1 MTKHEFG
8 CLIVRRQLGIYSGP
22 AAGTQYDLGA
32 ACSVCGTGARQ
43 IGPLGVKAKR
53 ALEKLDI
60 FLTLDRDVLLSARVG
75 QELQRE
81 SAKALGSV
89 TDANGRPLPVLQLL
103 AQDTL
108 PRFSSRTTGVLRE
121 DPCPSCDRN
130 GHFGDVGQPYR
141 LVYEGVPEAIWEN
154 DVVAT
159 WECFGVSA
167 LRSPFSD
174 SVIALPVHVI
184 SRRFFD
190 MLHGAGVRPI
200 EFQPIEIL

>member
-8 CLIVRRQLGIYSGP
+8 CLVIRRQLGIYSGP
-22 AAGTQYDLGA
+22 AAGTRYDLGD

-43 IGPLGVKAKR
+43 IGPLKVKAKR
-53 ALEKLDI
+53 AIEKLDI
-60 FLTLDRDVLLSARVG
+60 ILTLDRDVLLSARVG
-75 QELQRE
+75 EELQRE
-81 SAKALGSV
+81 SSDALGPV
-89 TDANGRPLPVLQLL
+89 ADANGRPLPVLQLR
-103 AQDTL
+103 AQETL
-108 PRFSSRTTGVLRE
+108 PHFSSRTTGVLRE
-121 DPCPSCDRN
+121 DPCASCDRN

-141 LVYEGVPEAIWEN
+141 LVYESVQEAIWKN
-154 DVVAT
+154 DVLAT

-184 SRRFFD
+184 SQRLFERLRR
-190 MLHGAGVRPI
+190 AGVRPI